1 MAAGMGMKN
10 SNDKTSK
17 KGGSGGKGMGKN
29 KDSSSSSTKKS
40 GESNKASYDVAKAW
54 LKSKKLYDELLSE
67 SNKVSFTVDEDG
79 GLDTTNVEGEAED
92 ITTEYIIAARCR
104 LPETSGGNN
113 SNTNNNAAL
122 RSASDWIPVA
132 QLCILRPIQPEE
144 SGANHDEVRHALP
157 LRAAVSCY
165 CREIY
170 FAATLATPALK
181 SLPRNNVEYSYE
193 PVDSWIRHVYEDV
206 IEGKVSDS
214 YVDSTTGIKV
224 DMTKS
229 KAREV
234 LGLEAGCTDASLI
247 KRAYKKESM
256 ACHPDRFVTSAM
268 NNGVSKEEVEEYT
281 KRFGLVK
288 MAYDALNSGIR
299 DEQNNNMA
307 AAVDTTIIGGQR
319 SSWYESLGGKQRT
332 DFVGPIDLMSMDEAN
347 LLCNKAF
354 RSAVIGLDPDLT
366 NAFVLRNQAAA
377 TVAAAA
383 TVRL

>member
-1 MAAGMGMKN
+1 MKN
-10 SNDKTSK
+10 SNDKSK
-17 KGGSGGKGMGKN
+17 KGGSGGKGMGKT
-29 KDSSSSSTKKS
+29 KDSSSLSKKS
-40 GESNKASYDVAKAW
+40 ETNKAPYDVAKAW
-54 LKSKKLYDELLSE
+54 LKSKKLYDELLYE

-79 GLDTTNVEGEAED
+79 GLDTSSVDSGEGTED

-104 LPETSGGNN
+104 LPETGGGNN
-113 SNTNNNAAL
+113 GYTNNNAAL

-132 QLCILRPIQPEE
+132 QLCIVRPIQPEGE
-144 SGANHDEVRHALP
+144 SGASHDEVRHALP
-157 LRAAVSCY
+157 LRAAVSYY

-170 FAATLATPALK
+170 FAATIATPALK

-214 YVDSTTGIKV
+214 YVDGTTGVKV

-256 ACHPDRFVTSAM
+256 ACHPDRFVSTT
-268 NNGVSKEEVEEYT
+268 NNGVKKEEVEEYT

-299 DEQNNNMA
+299 DENTNIA
-307 AAVDTTIIGGQR
+307 AAVDTTMASLQR

-347 LLCNKAF
+347 SLCNKAF

>member
-1 MAAGMGMKN
+1 MGMKN
-10 SNDKTSK
+10 SNDKTLK
-17 KGGSGGKGMGKN
+17 KGGSGGKGMGKT
-29 KDSSSSSTKKS
+29 KDSSSSSKKS
-40 GESNKASYDVAKAW
+40 GENNKPYDVAKAW

-67 SNKVSFTVDEDG
+67 TNKVSFTVDEDG
-79 GLDTTNVEGEAED
+79 GLDTSIVDSGEGPED

-104 LPETSGGNN
+104 LPETGGGNN
-113 SNTNNNAAL
+113 GNTNNNAAL

-132 QLCILRPIQPEE
+132 QLCIVRPIQPEGE
-144 SGANHDEVRHALP
+144 SGASHDEVRHALP
-157 LRAAVSCY
+157 LRAAVSYY

-214 YVDSTTGIKV
+214 YVDGATGVKV

-256 ACHPDRFVTSAM
+256 ACHPDRFVTSTM

-299 DEQNNNMA
+299 DEQNNNIA
-307 AAVDTTIIGGQR
+307 AAVDAPIIGGQR

-347 LLCNKAF
+347 SLCNKAF

>member
-1 MAAGMGMKN
+1 MKN
-10 SNDKTSK
+10 SIDKTK
-17 KGGSGGKGMGKN
+17 KGGSGGKGMGKT
-29 KDSSSSSTKKS
+29 KDSSSSLSKKS
-40 GESNKASYDVAKAW
+40 GENNKAPYDVAKAW

-79 GLDTTNVEGEAED
+79 GLDSSSVDSGED

-104 LPETSGGNN
+104 LPETGGGNN

-132 QLCILRPIQPEE
+132 QLCIVRPIQPEGG
-144 SGANHDEVRHALP
+144 SGASHDEVRHALP
-157 LRAAVSCY
+157 LRAAVSYY

-214 YVDSTTGIKV
+214 YIDGATGVKV

-247 KRAYKKESM
+247 KSAYKKESM
-256 ACHPDRFVTSAM
+256 ACHPDRFITT
-268 NNGVSKEEVEEYT
+268 NGVSKEEVEEYT

-299 DEQNNNMA
+299 DEQNNI
-307 AAVDTTIIGGQR
+307 AAVDTTIQR

-347 LLCNKAF
+347 SLCNKAF
-354 RSAVIGLDPDLT
+354 RSAVIGLDTDLT

-383 TVRL
+383 RAC